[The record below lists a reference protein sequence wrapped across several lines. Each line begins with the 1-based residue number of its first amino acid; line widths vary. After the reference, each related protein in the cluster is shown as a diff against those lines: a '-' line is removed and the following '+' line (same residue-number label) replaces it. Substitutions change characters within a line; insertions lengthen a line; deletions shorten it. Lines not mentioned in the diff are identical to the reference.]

1 MTPLQT
7 VAARSWV
14 HQHLALALIVLL
26 AFTVRLYDLAGES
39 IWADEAY
46 SIAMAQ
52 RPAAEIVARTAAED
66 TSPPLYYLVLHAWLS
81 LFGDSPAAARMPSV
95 VAGTL
100 AVPFAYLVAAPLT
113 GPLGALIASLIHA
126 LSPFLVA
133 YSQEA
138 RQYAFLS
145 CASLAS
151 FAFLIRLLDGRR
163 SAMPA
168 YIATTVLMCYSHS
181 VGSFVLLAQMAFT
194 VTVAFFMNGLPWRQG
209 LTAQAVSVATFLPW
223 SIYSLRQYTTLG
235 GVFWVPIP
243 TLYTI
248 EETFFEYVQSSLVLH
263 LFVVLAALG
272 FVQLSPAAGDVSRRN
287 IVRSLGG
294 LSWTVRLADLKSS
307 WLLVCWMA
315 VPIGILFVISRAGT
329 PLYLTR
335 ATIAAASA
343 FYLLAARGLAQLRRL
358 AVPGTVVVAALLSAE
373 LVAYYQRITKE
384 QWQMVSRDVAA
395 LAQPGDVFVFHEE
408 SRRAAFDYYV
418 TRQDLH
424 RVGFPHRQFA
434 DEDAVNE
441 EDMRAFPQLLDSSP
455 RVWLVLAHSKD
466 RRNLIRDHLLQ
477 SRAVVFQRQYA
488 GVELWMLERSRR

>member
-1 MTPLQT
+1 MTPQLT
-7 VAARSWV
+7 LAVRPWV
-14 HQHLALALIVLL
+14 RKHLALAVIVLL

-46 SIAMAQ
+46 SIAMAH

-100 AVPFAYLVAAPLT
+100 SVPFAYLAAAPLA
-113 GPLGALIASLIHA
+113 GPLAALMASLIHA

-151 FAFLIRLLDGRR
+151 FAFLIRLLDARR

-168 YIATTVLMCYSHS
+168 YIVATVLMCYSHS
-181 VGSFVLLAQMAFT
+181 VGSFVLLAQMVFT
-194 VTVAFFMNGLPWRQG
+194 VTLAFFMNGLPWRRG
-209 LTAQAVSVATFLPW
+209 LAAQAVSVAAFLPW
-223 SIYSLRQYTTLG
+223 SLFSLRQYTTLG

-248 EETFFEYVQSSLVLH
+248 EETLFEYVQSSLVLH
-263 LFVVLAALG
+263 VFVVLAVLG
-272 FVQLSPAAGDVSRRN
+272 FVQLSPAAGAVSRRN
-287 IVRSLGG
+287 IVRSLEGMT
-294 LSWTVRLADLKSS
+294 WTVRLADLKSS
-307 WLLVCWMA
+307 WLLICWMA
-315 VPIGILFVISRAGT
+315 VPIGVLFVISRAGT

-358 AVPGTVVVAALLSAE
+358 AVPGAVVIAILLTAE
-373 LVAYYQRITKE
+373 LTAYYKRVTKE
-384 QWQMVSRDVAA
+384 QWQIVSRDVAA
-395 LAQPGDVFVFHEE
+395 LARPGDVFVFHEE

-418 TRQDLH
+418 SRQDLH

-441 EDMRAFPQLLDSSP
+441 EDMRAFPRLAESSP

-477 SRAVVFQRQYA
+477 TRDVVFHRQYA
-488 GVELWMLERSRR
+488 GVELWMFERTRR